1 MDFNFNL
8 DDYPNSIYKT
18 LWLDNP
24 KYSINI
30 LNLVSL
36 SDRTETER
44 QEIARQG
51 GTASGKARLKDA
63 YQRQVLTAILDNIR
77 AREQINDI
85 INDYNGRHKSKINI
99 ANPETVINY
108 LPLRLLN
115 KINAINNRL
124 QRQRNQIKKTYDRYQ
139 VKYNETPKG
148 Y

>member
-1 MDFNFNL
+1 MEFNFNL
-8 DDYPNSIYKT
+8 EDYPNNIYKT

-63 YQRQVLTAILDNIR
+63 YQKQVLTAILDNIR

-85 INDYNGRHKSKINI
+85 INSYNGRYKSKINI
-99 ANPETVINY
+99 ANPESITAY
-108 LPLRLLN
+108 LPLKLLN

-139 VKYNETPKG
+139 VKYNESING